1 VLLAATVVALVWANG
16 PFGDSYTASWYTA
29 LPRAAGLPHDAR
41 HWVNDALMTV
51 FFFAI
56 GLEVKREITVG
67 ELSHPRA
74 AAVPAL
80 AALGGAAVPA
90 AVFLAITW
98 GGPAAPGWGI
108 PMATDPAFAVGVLA
122 LVARRAAS
130 GVRLLVLAAALAGC
144 LLVALARWCGVTAIW
159 PYLPLGAAVWY
170 ATLRSGIHPALA
182 GVALALLT
190 PVGLVAGRDLIA
202 RLLRVAT
209 QLSAFAAVP
218 LFALANAGVRLNAS
232 STAAAFGSQVTW
244 AMLAA
249 LVLGKAIGVVGTI
262 TLVARSPLGRLPA
275 GITGRH
281 IVGLGLVCGLGF
293 TVALFITGL
302 AYHDPA
308 LIDHVRIGILAA
320 AVLCGAAAALMLA
333 TG

>member
-1 VLLAATVVALVWANG
+1 
-16 PFGDSYTASWYTA
+16 
-29 LPRAAGLPHDAR
+29 
-41 HWVNDALMTV
+41 
-51 FFFAI
+51 
-56 GLEVKREITVG
+56 
-67 ELSHPRA
+67 
-74 AAVPAL
+74 
-80 AALGGAAVPA
+80 
-90 AVFLAITW
+90 
-98 GGPAAPGWGI
+98 
-108 PMATDPAFAVGVLA
+108 
-122 LVARRAAS
+122 
-130 GVRLLVLAAALAGC
+130 VRLLVLAIATVDDVLASVVIAAGYGGDLAWPWLAAALAGC

-232 STAAAFGSQVTW
+232 STAAAFRSQVTW

-320 AVLCGAAAALMLA
+320 AVLCGAAAALVLA